1 MKQVIEKRAN
11 IDTMKTPKRTELVG
25 IRVTS
30 EEYNRLKFAA
40 QVSGKTPSGIAYEL
54 LKEKLNA

>member
-1 MKQVIEKRAN
+1 MKSN
-11 IDTMKTPKRTELVG
+11 KRTELVG

-54 LKEKLNA
+54 LKEKLNQ

>member
-1 MKQVIEKRAN
+1 MKQASTNRAN
-11 IDTMKTPKRTELVG
+11 IDTMKSNKRTELVG

-54 LKEKLNA
+54 LKEKLNQ